1 MHDIVMHTFL
11 VPVNFDLQTRIG
23 MYCVNNPINKFD
35 TTQKTALTSI
45 ETDLATMDSWIT
57 NIESLFTDGVTDI
70 NFPMERWTALS
81 AENSLKTDLAHRL
94 RRWRAI
100 SGNKSMGT
108 VFVIQYMV
116 REFGWVGEEDM
127 LTVILAMGVYY
138 TMIFVLPE
146 QLIILYC
153 IVNIVLKALPSIKMG
168 F

>member
-1 MHDIVMHTFL
+1 
-11 VPVNFDLQTRIG
+11 
-23 MYCVNNPINKFD
+23 
-35 TTQKTALTSI
+35 
-45 ETDLATMDSWIT
+45 
-57 NIESLFTDGVTDI
+57 
-70 NFPMERWTALS
+70 
-81 AENSLKTDLAHRL
+81 
-94 RRWRAI
+94 
-100 SGNKSMGT
+100 
-108 VFVIQYMV
+108 MV